1 MKTTKT
7 VLLELLIILNLS
19 NVVYSQNSSDIR
31 RTYHWYFGNGAG
43 LDFSSGTAVP
53 ITNSPMTA
61 EEGCASISDTCGNL
75 LFYTDG
81 DTVWD
86 RNNNVMPNGTG
97 LLGCWSSTQNSLIIP
112 QPGNDSLYYIF
123 LTDCG
128 EHLGANG
135 LRYSVVNMNLNAGLG
150 EVIEKNTLLFAPA
163 SEKLAATYHVNNT
176 DIWILS
182 VNRYPPGPPPDTTMQ
197 YVAYLLTEN
206 GINTTP
212 VNSASIIIPHK
223 ITDGYIR
230 FSHKGDIIA
239 NVWHSSL
246 YDTIEIANFNNN
258 TGIISNAIVV
268 NSENGIVRY
277 EPYGLV
283 FSPDDSKLYASF
295 YDVTS
300 DYPDWHSKIYQY
312 DLSIYDSVTIAS
324 SKTLIHYTDS
334 TNPDLPQYLGMQV
347 GSDGRIYIANTNN
360 TNDPSNWYPD
370 TIAVILDPNL
380 SGVSCNFVEKSI
392 YIGGGSQAGFP
403 NFVDSYF
410 NGAWLSPCTTNIEI
424 PENTEN
430 ISCEI
435 NIYPN
440 PFSDFTDIDLSNMRK
455 TLSGIFNIKLYDLF
469 GNIVLQTETNNSYYR
484 IYKED
489 LNEGIYFLK
498 IQSGNFIYTNK
509 LIIN

>member
-1 MKTTKT
+1 
-7 VLLELLIILNLS
+7 
-19 NVVYSQNSSDIR
+19 
-31 RTYHWYFGNGAG
+31 
-43 LDFSSGTAVP
+43 
-53 ITNSPMTA
+53 
-61 EEGCASISDTCGNL
+61 
-75 LFYTDG
+75 
-81 DTVWD
+81 
-86 RNNNVMPNGTG
+86 
-97 LLGCWSSTQNSLIIP
+97 
-112 QPGNDSLYYIF
+112 
-123 LTDCG
+123 
-128 EHLGANG
+128 
-135 LRYSVVNMNLNAGLG
+135 
-150 EVIEKNTLLFAPA
+150 
-163 SEKLAATYHVNNT
+163 
-176 DIWILS
+176 
-182 VNRYPPGPPPDTTMQ
+182 
-197 YVAYLLTEN
+197 
-206 GINTTP
+206 
-212 VNSASIIIPHK
+212 
-223 ITDGYIR
+223 
-230 FSHKGDIIA
+230 
-239 NVWHSSL
+239 
-246 YDTIEIANFNNN
+246 
-258 TGIISNAIVV
+258 
-268 NSENGIVRY
+268 
-277 EPYGLV
+277 
-283 FSPDDSKLYASF
+283 
-295 YDVTS
+295 
-300 DYPDWHSKIYQY
+300 
-312 DLSIYDSVTIAS
+312 IAS